1 MEIKIPKKEIT
12 DELWRRG
19 ELSWLMHDVQKE
31 MYALYQNAEPSSTQV
46 WLLSR
51 QTGKSWCL
59 GFIALSE
66 AIKNPNCIIKLLT
79 DTKLHIQSI
88 FEPIFKEIL
97 EKGCPADIMPEYV
110 PTKYTYFFP
119 NGSQIQMAGTD
130 AGHAEKLRGQKA
142 QCVLVDEAGFCNN
155 LSYNVRSI
163 LKPTMTHTQGKM
175 ILASTPAEEPDHDFV
190 EFIQIAEQ
198 QGFLTKKTLWD
209 NPLLSD
215 KRKNDIMNDFP
226 GGADNV
232 QFRREYL
239 CIAQESKVTIRTPD
253 GEIKEM
259 TIKELKNELRK
270 NI

>member
-1 MEIKIPKKEIT
+1 MEIKVHKKEIT

-19 ELSWLMHDVQKE
+19 ELSWMMHDVQKE
-31 MYALYQNAEPSSTQV
+31 MYALYENAGPNSTQV

-59 GFIALSE
+59 GFIALME
-66 AIKNPNCIIKLLT
+66 AIRHPNSIIKLLT

-97 EKGCPADIMPEYV
+97 ESCPKEVAPEYV
-110 PTKYTYFFP
+110 PSKYTYFFP

-142 QCVLVDEAGFCNN
+142 RCVLVDEAGFCNN

-175 ILASTPAEEPDHDFV
+175 VLASTPAEEPDHDFV
-190 EFIQIAEQ
+190 EFIQIAEEK
-198 QGFLTKKTLWD
+198 GTLTKKTLWD
-209 NPLLSD
+209 NPLLTQA
-215 KRKNDIMNDFP
+215 RKLEIMNDFP
-226 GGADNV
+226 GGDSNV

-239 CIAQESKVTIRTPD
+239 CIAAESMVTIKAPN
-253 GEIKEM
+253 GEIKQM
-259 TIKELKNELRK
+259 TIKELKDELRK
-270 NI
+270 NL